1 MMPLAGSQTR
11 RAYDIGYNVNLS
23 FEPLGVVTDAGSDT
37 ANDDVVPMYS
47 GLPNLDNFF

>member
-11 RAYDIGYNVNLS
+11 PAYDLGYNVNLS
-23 FEPLGVVTDAGSDT
+23 FALGVVTDAGSDT

>member
-1 MMPLAGSQTR
+1 MMPLTGSQTR
-11 RAYDIGYNVNLS
+11 RAYDIGHDVNVS